1 MARIWRNCLMVR
13 GRVSS
18 RTMTV
23 NTMMAMPMLL
33 KQMVYRTTNRFNM
46 GRMIIS
52 RQRSPISSKGPAS
65 LPGPVSRPAVQPRGL
80 PADSFSVASVVIV
93 FRVPAPPLFQRAAGR
108 GIHPS
113 HAPILR
119 AYENGF
125 AEGMERGG
133 YLRAAQG

>member
-13 GRVSS
+13 GSVTR

-65 LPGPVSRPAVQPRGL
+65 LPEPVARPAVQPGG
-80 PADSFSVASVVIV
+80 
-93 FRVPAPPLFQRAAGR
+93 FRLIRC
-108 GIHPS
+108 
-113 HAPILR
+113 
-119 AYENGF
+119 
-125 AEGMERGG
+125 
-133 YLRAAQG
+133 

>member
-13 GRVSS
+13 GSVNS

-65 LPGPVSRPAVQPRGL
+65 LPGPVARPAVQPRGL
-80 PADSFSVASVVIV
+80 PADSLSVASVVVV
-93 FRVPAPPLFQRAAGR
+93 FRVPAPPLFQRTTG
-108 GIHPS
+108 GSVHPS
-113 HAPILR
+113 HAPVLR
-119 AYENGF
+119 AYENRIPD
-125 AEGMERGG
+125 GMERGG
-133 YLRAAQG
+133 YLRTAQG